1 MSQNQENE
9 IENNRTEDSRSFLKK
24 DAEEVGKSLI
34 ERIRTAITKPI
45 TMTIAAAVFVLTLGV
60 EYGFSRIMDAL
71 WEVEPP
77 EEIVRLNSELQSS
90 TGQLRETSE
99 DLQGLVSRIDTAA
112 IEDPRLREQLEQLN
126 QRLLGFS
133 ELVDSTS
140 ANSSRVAT
148 LSQTLQDDYV
158 RLKERSDGNIDSV
171 PDLMLSGGE
180 AVMLC
185 NGLTAFGV
193 RQLQQGRVWYN
204 VSDRRDDVVSGS
216 RIQIG
221 EQAYLDFM
229 GVRDGQ
235 AMFKV
240 NCDGMG

>member
-1 MSQNQENE
+1 MSQDQQTNTD
-9 IENNRTEDSRSFLKK
+9 NNNPQDDKSFITK
-24 DAEEVGKSLI
+24 DAEEAGKNLL
-34 ERIRTAITKPI
+34 ERFRTAITKPI
-45 TMTIAAAVFVLTLGV
+45 TMTIAAAVFLLTLGV
-60 EYGFSRIMDAL
+60 EYAFSRVLDAL

-99 DLQGLVSRIDTAA
+99 ELQSLVSRIDTSS

-126 QRLLGFS
+126 QRLLGFG
-133 ELVDSTS
+133 ELIDSTS
-140 ANSSRVAT
+140 ANTNRVAT

-158 RLKERSDGNIDSV
+158 RLKERSDGDIDSV
-171 PDLMLSGGE
+171 PDLVLGGGE

-193 RQLQQGRVWYN
+193 RQMQQGRVWFN
-204 VSDRRDDVVSGS
+204 VADRRDDVQSGS

-229 GVRDGQ
+229 GVREGQ

-240 NCDGMG
+240 NCEGAG